1 MSTYILMKI
10 LESAPSRYDTGIRLL
25 TMGRLDKV
33 YDRLI
38 SQLKNGDRV
47 LDLGCGTGALALRAA
62 KIGAKVKGID
72 INPRMLEIAQARAK
86 KVNLSHKIEFVEM
99 GVIELDKE
107 EAASF
112 DVVMSGLCFSE
123 LTEDELKFT
132 LKEVRKILKQGGLLL
147 VADEVRPRKIHRRI
161 LNLLLRAFLRVIVF
175 IFAQTSTRALINF
188 PEKIREAGFDIVSL
202 RLSRSETFL
211 ELIARKPEGREK

>member
-10 LESAPSRYDTGIRLL
+10 LESAPSRYDKGIRLL
-25 TMGRLDKV
+25 TLGKLDKA
-33 YDRLI
+33 YDRLT
-38 SQLKNGDRV
+38 SQIKNGDRV
-47 LDLGCGTGALALRAA
+47 LDLGCGTGVLSLRAA
-62 KIGAKVKGID
+62 QKGARVKAID

-86 KVNLSHKIEFVEM
+86 KANLTQKIEFVEM

-112 DVVMSGLCFSE
+112 EVVMSGLCFSE

-132 LKEVRKILKQGGLLL
+132 LKEIRKILKPGGLLL

-161 LNLLLRAFLRVIVF
+161 LNLLLRALLRVIVF
-175 IFAQTSTRALINF
+175 IFAQTSTRALVGL
-188 PEKIREAGFDIVSL
+188 PEKLREAGFDIVSL
-202 RLSRSETFL
+202 KLNRSETFL
-211 ELIARKPEGREK
+211 ELIARKPEGKEK

>member
-25 TMGRLDKV
+25 TLGRLDKA
-33 YDRLI
+33 YDHLT
-38 SQLKNGDRV
+38 SQIKNGDRI

-62 KIGAKVKGID
+62 QKGAKVKAID
-72 INPRMLEIAQARAK
+72 INPRMLEIAQTRAK
-86 KVNLSHKIEFVEM
+86 KANLTQKIEFAEM

-132 LKEVRKILKQGGLLL
+132 LKEIRKILKPGGFLL
-147 VADEVRPRKIHRRI
+147 VADEVRARKIHRRI
-161 LNLLLRAFLRVIVF
+161 LNLLLRTFLRVIVF
-175 IFAQTSTRALINF
+175 IIAQTSTRALGGL

-202 RLSRSETFL
+202 RLNRSETFL
-211 ELIARKPEGREK
+211 ELIARKPEGREE